1 MDLLRKYPKRQIVDS
16 TIIIVNNCFID
27 LFVSF
32 LKAIIPRITI
42 IPLKI
47 GKIISIIRFLCFS
60 LLFNYRTSSARIAI
74 Q

>member
-1 MDLLRKYPKRQIVDS
+1 MDLPRKNPTRQIVDS

-32 LKAIIPRITI
+32 LKAINPRITI

-47 GKIISIIRFLCFS
+47 GKIISIIRFLYFS
-60 LLFNYRTSSARIAI
+60 LPFHYRTSYAKIAI